1 MLIKYFCCYW
11 WRIASNALL
20 FVKLGTFKL
29 EMISEKLFLKIRH
42 IVWDIFTLFSQV
54 TLLRVCFFFGKRE
67 TIVFLKD
74 LLSLILL
81 IFKSLKYDF
90 FVDHTAKLIEKVL
103 INDRLRVSKAS
114 WKFRIPIIYYFATIY
129 PWNLWLLICSKIQ
142 QMTFMY

>member
-1 MLIKYFCCYW
+1 MRYYL
-11 WRIASNALL
+11 SNLVL
-20 FVKLGTFKL
+20 SNWKW
-29 EMISEKLFLKIRH
+29 FLKNYF
-42 IVWDIFTLFSQV
+42 WKYGTLFETFLPSSV
-54 TLLRVCFFFGKRE
+54 RLRFWGFVFFFGKRE

-114 WKFRIPIIYYFATIY
+114 WKFRIPTIYYFATIY

-142 QMTFMY
+142 QMTFMC